1 MAWAVPIIT
10 GVAAGGALLG
20 VHYFTNKFGEKDKQ
34 KLDAPPTAN
43 DIEIAQDKYERSKQN
58 NLINESEADS
68 TNANPNGF
76 IFGDGTEQSD
86 EYKKDSIN
94 YANTQAQLNAQA
106 QAQDPTSAQN
116 LKEIMQPTRYRNTGI
131 PSIDYKQE
139 LTIGD
144 LLLSRTLGL
153 NLQYVDMNLNANVKN
168 TDVTKT
174 KTKLEGII
182 ANANNVN
189 HHIEEYEDENLGS
202 LANRISRG
210 IAATPYIGGIWGN
223 FASDANLKQNTR
235 DVTLSY
241 NVARTMGNGKLS
253 NQDIKNAQ
261 EVVSSK
267 NTSQNGYYAKMAE
280 INNLALNELN
290 AEINTAQATGI
301 PVSYENLL
309 AREALSNLVDEYN
322 VSAGEGKLTQRLRD
336 NKQALELIS
345 KGDDESLAKAIKLIR
360 KKDK

>member
-1 MAWAVPIIT
+1 
-10 GVAAGGALLG
+10 
-20 VHYFTNKFGEKDKQ
+20 
-34 KLDAPPTAN
+34 
-43 DIEIAQDKYERSKQN
+43 
-58 NLINESEADS
+58 
-68 TNANPNGF
+68 
-76 IFGDGTEQSD
+76 
-86 EYKKDSIN
+86 
-94 YANTQAQLNAQA
+94 
-106 QAQDPTSAQN
+106 
-116 LKEIMQPTRYRNTGI
+116 MQPTRYRNTGI

-202 LANRISRG
+202 LANRISRS

-253 NQDIKNAQ
+253 NQDVKNAQ

-322 VSAGEGKLTQRLRD
+322 VSAGEGKLTQRLRN

-345 KGDDESLAKAIKLIR
+345 KGDDESLAKAIKLMR